1 LVAFAA
7 HHIGA
12 DAFSDGACD
21 IAGECEKILEE
32 ERAGRMLLR
41 KPVSRAA
48 GAALLTLFVG
58 FGLGGC
64 MSDGLSMVDSA
75 ASGQRSFFG
84 APARAPMRVPL
95 FVASTRRGEGAADDG
110 RAKFSLTTIGVPQ
123 DHAAGAIEKPSF
135 GAVDSHRHFSV
146 LDKRG
151 MSDEEFY
158 REIASHV
165 SGRVGVSRDILL
177 YVHGFNTGLDDAR
190 FRLAQ
195 IVADGGFSGV
205 ATLFTWNSRGGLF
218 NYESDKE
225 AATVSRDAF
234 ESLLSGL
241 SRTPGVGRIHIL
253 AHSMGAW
260 LTMETLRAI
269 AISGHPDLDGR
280 LGQVM
285 LANPDIDLGVFRQQ
299 VARLDP
305 GHVSIF
311 VASNDR
317 ALSMSSRIAGDRQR
331 LGALDPAKPEDKA
344 ELDRLGVSVRDISSF
359 STDFI
364 GHGAFAE
371 APDVVRQIGAQ
382 ITAPR
387 AAEADSH
394 AVIDARS
401 PEDIAASKKIERQE
415 LAPVGAR

>member
-1 LVAFAA
+1 MSLLLGLSLEGCMADGLGMADRQMADSGLFAA
-7 HHIGA
+7 P
-12 DAFSDGACD
+12 
-21 IAGECEKILEE
+21 
-32 ERAGRMLLR
+32 R
-41 KPVSRAA
+41 
-48 GAALLTLFVG
+48 
-58 FGLGGC
+58 
-64 MSDGLSMVDSA
+64 
-75 ASGQRSFFG
+75 GQ
-84 APARAPMRVPL
+84 PMRVPL

-123 DHAAGAIEKPSF
+123 GHETGAIERPSF
-135 GAVDSHRHFSV
+135 GGPDPKSHFSV
-146 LDKRG
+146 VARRPMD
-151 MSDEEFY
+151 DAEFFQ
-158 REIASHV
+158 EIAAHV
-165 SGRVGVSRDILL
+165 SGRVGVARDILL
-177 YVHGFNTGLDDAR
+177 YVHGFNTGLDEAR

-195 IVADGGFSGV
+195 IVADGDFAGV
-205 ATLFTWNSRGGLF
+205 ATLFTWNSRGGLM

-225 AATVSRDAF
+225 AATVSRDAL
-234 ESLLSGL
+234 EQLLLGL
-241 SRTPGVGRIHIL
+241 SRTPGVGRVHVL

-260 LTMETLRAI
+260 LTMETLRAL

-285 LANPDIDLGVFRQQ
+285 LANPDIDLSVFRQQ
-299 VARLDP
+299 VSRLDP

-317 ALSMSSRIAGDRQR
+317 ALSISSRIAGDRQR

-371 APDVVRQIGAQ
+371 APDVVRGIGAQ

-387 AAEADSH
+387 AGEADKQ
-394 AVIDARS
+394 AVIDART
-401 PEDIAASKKIERQE
+401 PEDIAASRKIEKQE
-415 LAPVGAR
+415 LAPLAPVQK